1 MDQLIAEVEDEN
13 KKQSLTDDLTRVR
26 VTNLGLFRNYV
37 LKFLE
42 QSEAVDHNYDVMCF
56 QKPMTEMGL
65 PLLVRFFTK
74 TSNWGMHETIA
85 ANTFEHL
92 MAVISLF
99 DLKIYQKV
107 SSSNLASATESE
119 LKEMLATKQAAA
131 DSDTEE
137 AK

>member
-1 MDQLIAEVEDEN
+1 
-13 KKQSLTDDLTRVR
+13 
-26 VTNLGLFRNYV
+26 
-37 LKFLE
+37 
-42 QSEAVDHNYDVMCF
+42 
-56 QKPMTEMGL
+56 
-65 PLLVRFFTK
+65 
-74 TSNWGMHETIA
+74 
-85 ANTFEHL
+85 

>member
-1 MDQLIAEVEDEN
+1 M
-13 KKQSLTDDLTRVR
+13 
-26 VTNLGLFRNYV
+26 
-37 LKFLE
+37 
-42 QSEAVDHNYDVMCF
+42 
-56 QKPMTEMGL
+56 PMTEMGL

-119 LKEMLATKQAAA
+119 LKEMLATK
-131 DSDTEE
+131 
-137 AK
+137 